1 MKQPN
6 TSGLL
11 AVAVIGLGYVGLSLA
26 LEFASAGMTLL
37 TGARCRWREKVSG
50 ATIVPSS

>member
-11 AVAVIGLGYVGLSLA
+11 AVAVIGLSYVGLSLA
-26 LEFASAGMTLL
+26 LEFARAGMTLR
-37 TGARCRWREKVSG
+37 TGVRCRWREK
-50 ATIVPSS
+50 A